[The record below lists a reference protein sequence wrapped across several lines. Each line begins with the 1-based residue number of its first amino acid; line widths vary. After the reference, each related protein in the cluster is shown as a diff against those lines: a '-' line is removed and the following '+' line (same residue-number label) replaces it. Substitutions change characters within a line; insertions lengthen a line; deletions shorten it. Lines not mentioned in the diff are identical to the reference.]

1 MVSFSAFFLF
11 TTVLIREALDLLH
24 WHFEG
29 ATMTLFHH
37 ILTCLLHLQQP
48 ALQTEQKSGVMIT
61 DGHMEE
67 FNNDNDKA
75 LGKATHRPSAGYGM
89 WTTFYDLDV
98 WSREAGLV
106 LGPPEV
112 TPEHSFH
119 LGDWVIWQPFL
130 LWHLTG
136 DHTAHCVTRFTSKP
150 LFHYSGSQHHPP
162 FLCGYTGP
170 CVFSGWVA
178 FSQC

>member
-1 MVSFSAFFLF
+1 
-11 TTVLIREALDLLH
+11 
-24 WHFEG
+24 
-29 ATMTLFHH
+29 MTLFHH

-119 LGDWVIWQPFL
+119 LGD
-130 LWHLTG
+130 
-136 DHTAHCVTRFTSKP
+136 
-150 LFHYSGSQHHPP
+150 
-162 FLCGYTGP
+162 
-170 CVFSGWVA
+170 
-178 FSQC
+178 